1 MQKPA
6 IKAPQ
11 AAHQLKSGGY
21 GLGCGAHPGKLSGE
35 LLNRFTYDRMEA
47 TVKVCGVA
55 VAMPQ
60 GQELGASSV
69 DRLSI
74 ERGNRPEP
82 VPSSAL
88 HVEGGVDASS
98 VEGAG
103 RGGGPVVV
111 RGRESRPHGEGGQQ
125 ARGEDTGMPGGRW

>member
-1 MQKPA
+1 MQEPA
-6 IKAPQ
+6 IKASQ
-11 AAHQLKSGGY
+11 AVHQLKSGGY
-21 GLGCGAHPGKLSGE
+21 GLGCGAHPGWFSGE
-35 LLNRFTYDRMEA
+35 LLNRFTYDRREA

-74 ERGNRPEP
+74 ERGNRPAS
-82 VPSSAL
+82 VRSSA
-88 HVEGGVDASS
+88 VVVGGGIDASS

-125 ARGEDTGMPGGRW
+125 ARGEDAGMPGGRW

>member
-6 IKAPQ
+6 IKASQ

-21 GLGCGAHPGKLSGE
+21 GLGCGAHPGWFSGE
-35 LLNRFTYDRMEA
+35 LLNRFTYDRREA

-74 ERGNRPEP
+74 SLLP
-82 VPSSAL
+82 VDTSASY
-88 HVEGGVDASS
+88 AP
-98 VEGAG
+98 A
-103 RGGGPVVV
+103 P
-111 RGRESRPHGEGGQQ
+111 PT
-125 ARGEDTGMPGGRW
+125 ATGTHRNV